1 MPLLVETARIA
12 PGLEVLDVGCGTG
25 GFARE
30 IARVGA
36 EVTGLERSARFL
48 THARKRSS
56 SVAWVEGEAER
67 LPFDA
72 ESFDRVLL
80 SLVLHQL
87 TEPFAAVAE
96 AFRVLRGGGLVLVRT
111 IAPEDV
117 ADRVPERYLPRMA
130 AADAA
135 RLPRIDDVVAWLEQA
150 GFRDIDVRRH
160 LRNKKLD
167 PAEQERELRTEA
179 GYRYSFLTNDE
190 IEAAVKQMWRDAD
203 ADEWADPRP
212 TYVIVATRP

>member
-1 MPLLVETARIA
+1 M
-12 PGLEVLDVGCGTG
+12 
-25 GFARE
+25 
-30 IARVGA
+30 
-36 EVTGLERSARFL
+36 TGLERSARFL
-48 THARKRSS
+48 ARARKSSS

-67 LPFDA
+67 LPFEA

-87 TEPFAAVAE
+87 AEPFAAVAE
-96 AFRVLRGGGLVLVRT
+96 AFRVLRGGGVVLVRT

-117 ADRVPERYLPRMA
+117 ADRVPERYLARMA
-130 AADAA
+130 TADAA

-150 GFRDIDVRRH
+150 GFRDVDVQRH

-167 PAEQERELRTEA
+167 LAEQERELRTEA
-179 GYRYSFLTNDE
+179 RYRYSFLTNDE
-190 IEAAVKQMWRDAD
+190 IEAAVEQMRRDAD
-203 ADEWADPRP
+203 ADWVDPRP